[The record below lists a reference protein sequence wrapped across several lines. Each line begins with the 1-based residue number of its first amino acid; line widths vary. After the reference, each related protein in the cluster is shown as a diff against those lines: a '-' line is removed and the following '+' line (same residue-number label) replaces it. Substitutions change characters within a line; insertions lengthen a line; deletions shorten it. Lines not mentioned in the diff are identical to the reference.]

1 MAAIAAL
8 FSGRR
13 GGDLG
18 AGGVLVLGAGVVA
31 ALYFISAPLF
41 TLVSSAFRG
50 PEDLLPFEDAAVW
63 TLDHFFEVYTSP
75 VLYQEII
82 PQTLIFAIGAV
93 AFAFFVAFTL
103 AWLVERTDLP
113 GRNLFFTLILFPLL
127 VPTLMLGI
135 AWVFMFGP
143 NAGWINQAIR
153 FLLGMEG
160 SGPFDIFSMTGLIL
174 AQGAALVPFVFLL
187 LTAALR
193 SMNPSL
199 EEASVASGASP
210 FTTFFRVTLPVLR
223 PGILAPLILAFLV
236 AMEQF
241 ELPLIIGLPAR
252 INVFSIRIF
261 FELTPNAELPIY
273 GRAASLALPFL
284 GIGILLLLMYNHFIR
299 QADSFVTVTGK
310 GYRPERIKLGNWKW
324 PALAFVTFFLAFV
337 AVLPALVLLWT
348 SFFGFNTPS
357 FGALANLSFTP
368 YIELFQET
376 RFYRAIGN
384 TFLVA
389 GGSAVIV
396 TLIGV
401 TVAWILVRTKMPG
414 RVILDF
420 VSFFSIAIPSVI
432 AGLAAMLLYL
442 SMPIGV
448 YGTVWVLI
456 LAYSYRFA
464 VTTRLN
470 RAGLMQLHKEL
481 EEASYAAGGTWITTV
496 RRVVLPLMGP
506 SILASLVLLFII
518 GFREFTIPLI
528 LMSEDNMVLSIILWR
543 LFENLELSKAAAVG
557 ILIIIF
563 VIPIIFLMR
572 RFLLPKEGAN

>member
-1 MAAIAAL
+1 MTAIAVL
-8 FSGRR
+8 FPGRWA
-13 GGDLG
+13 GDLG
-18 AGGVLVLGAGVVA
+18 VRGVLVLGAAVVA

-41 TLVSSAFRG
+41 TMVLSAFRG
-50 PEDLLPFEDAAVW
+50 PEDMLPFEDAAEW
-63 TLDHFFEVYTSP
+63 TLGHFAEVYINP

-82 PQTLIFAIGAV
+82 PQTFIFAFGAV
-93 AFAFFVAFTL
+93 TVAFLIAFTL

-113 GRNLFFTLILFPLL
+113 GRNVIFTLILFPLL
-127 VPTLMLGI
+127 VPTMMLGI

-153 FLLGMEG
+153 FLFGMEG
-160 SGPFDIFSMTGLIL
+160 GGPFNIFSMTGLIF

-187 LTAALR
+187 LAAALR

-199 EEASVASGASP
+199 EEASAASGASP
-210 FTTFFRVTLPVLR
+210 MTTFFRITLPILR

-241 ELPLIIGLPAR
+241 ELPLIVGLPAR

-261 FELTPNAELPIY
+261 FELSPDTELPVY
-273 GRAASLALPFL
+273 GRAAALALPFL
-284 GIGILLLLMYNHFIR
+284 FIGILLLLAYNHMIR
-299 QADSFVTVTGK
+299 RADNFVTVTGK
-310 GYRPERIKLGNWKW
+310 GYRPERFRLGKWKW
-324 PALAFVTFFLAFV
+324 PSLLFVAVFLAF
-337 AVLPALVLLWT
+337 AAILPALVLLWT
-348 SFFGFNTPS
+348 SFFGFNPPS
-357 FGALANLSFTP
+357 YNALANMSFKP
-368 YIELFQET
+368 YIELFQEE
-376 RFYRAIGN
+376 RFYKAIGN
-384 TFLVA
+384 TFIVA
-389 GGSAVIV
+389 GGSAIVV
-396 TLIGV
+396 TLIGAML
-401 TVAWILVRTKMPG
+401 AWILVRTKMPG

-420 VSFFSIAIPSVI
+420 VSFFSIGIPSVI

-442 SMPIGV
+442 SLPIGV

-496 RRVVLPLMGP
+496 RRIVLPLMGP
-506 SILASLVLLFII
+506 SLLACLVLLFII

-528 LMSEDNMVLSIILWR
+528 LMSEDNMVLSVILWR

-557 ILIIIF
+557 VLIILF

-572 RFLLPKEGAN
+572 RILLPKTE

>member
-1 MAAIAAL
+1 MTAIAAL
-8 FSGRR
+8 LSGRR

-18 AGGVLVLGAGVVA
+18 VGGVLVLGAAVVA

-41 TLVSSAFRG
+41 TMVLSAFKG
-50 PEDLLPFEDAAVW
+50 PEDMLPFEEAAEW
-63 TLDHFFEVYTSP
+63 TLDHFSEVYVNP

-82 PQTLIFAIGAV
+82 PQTFVFGFGAV
-93 AFAFFVAFTL
+93 AVAFLIAFTL

-113 GRNLFFTLILFPLL
+113 GRNVIFTLILFPLL
-127 VPTLMLGI
+127 VPTIMLGI
-135 AWVFMFGP
+135 AWIFMFGP

-153 FLLGMEG
+153 FLFGLEG
-160 SGPFDIFSMTGLIL
+160 GGPFNIFSMTGLIF

-199 EEASVASGASP
+199 EEASAASGASP
-210 FTTFFRVTLPVLR
+210 ITTFFRVTLPILR
-223 PGILAPLILAFLV
+223 PGILAPLILAFLI

-261 FELTPNAELPIY
+261 FELSPDTELPVY
-273 GRAASLALPFL
+273 GRAAALALPFL
-284 GIGILLLLMYNHFIR
+284 GIGIMLLFAYNHMIR

-310 GYRPERIKLGNWKW
+310 GYRPERFKLGKWKW
-324 PALAFVTFFLAFV
+324 PSLLFVIFFLSFA
-337 AVLPALVLLWT
+337 AILPALVLLWT
-348 SFFGFNTPS
+348 SFFGFNPPS
-357 FGALANLSFTP
+357 LDALANISFKP
-368 YIELFQET
+368 YVELFQET

-384 TFLVA
+384 TFVVA
-389 GGSAVIV
+389 GGSAIVV
-396 TLIGV
+396 TLIGAML
-401 TVAWILVRTKMPG
+401 AWILVRTKMPG
-414 RVILDF
+414 RSILDF
-420 VSFFSIAIPSVI
+420 VSFFSIGIPSVI

-442 SMPIGV
+442 SLPIGV

-470 RAGLMQLHKEL
+470 RAGLMQLHEEL

-496 RRVVLPLMGP
+496 RRIVLPLMGP
-506 SILASLVLLFII
+506 SILASMVLLFII

-528 LMSEDNMVLSIILWR
+528 LMTEDNMVLSVILWR

-557 ILIIIF
+557 VLIILF

-572 RFLLPKEGAN
+572 RVLLPKTE

>member
-1 MAAIAAL
+1 MPAIAAL

-18 AGGVLVLGAGVVA
+18 LGGVLVLGAAVIA
-31 ALYFISAPLF
+31 AIYFISAPLF
-41 TLVSSAFRG
+41 TLVLSAFRG
-50 PEDLLPFEDAAVW
+50 PEDLLPFEDGAVW
-63 TLDHFFEVYTSP
+63 TLGHFSEVYTNP
-75 VLYQEII
+75 VLYREII
-82 PQTLIFAIGAV
+82 PQTFIFAFGAV
-93 AFAFFVAFTL
+93 TVAFIIAFIL
-103 AWLVERTDLP
+103 AWLVERTDMP
-113 GRNLFFTLILFPLL
+113 ARNLIFTLILFPLL

-153 FLLGMEG
+153 FLFGMEG
-160 SGPFDIFSMTGLIL
+160 GGPFDIFSMTGLIF
-174 AQGAALVPFVFLL
+174 AQGASLVPFVFLL
-187 LTAALR
+187 LTATLR

-199 EEASVASGASP
+199 EEASAASGATP
-210 FTTFFRVTLPVLR
+210 MTTFFRVTLPVLR
-223 PGILAPLILAFLV
+223 PGILAPLILALLV

-252 INVFSIRIF
+252 INVFAIRIF
-261 FELTPNAELPIY
+261 FELNPDADLPVY
-273 GRAASLALPFL
+273 GRAATLALPFL
-284 GIGILLLLMYNHFIR
+284 GIGILLLLAYNYLIR

-310 GYRPERIKLGNWKW
+310 GYRPERFKLGKWKW
-324 PALAFVTFFLAFV
+324 PSLIFVAVFLAF
-337 AVLPALVLLWT
+337 AAILPAVVLLWT
-348 SFFGFNTPS
+348 SLFGFNTPS
-357 FGALANLSFTP
+357 IAVLSNISFTP

-376 RFYRAIGN
+376 RFYRAVGN

-389 GGSAVIV
+389 GGSAAIV
-396 TLIGV
+396 TLIGAML
-401 TVAWILVRTKMPG
+401 AWILVRTKMPG
-414 RVILDF
+414 RSILDF
-420 VSFFSIAIPSVI
+420 VSFFSIGIPSVI

-442 SMPIGV
+442 SIPIGI

-464 VTTRLN
+464 ITTRLN

-496 RRVVLPLMGP
+496 RRIVLPLMGP
-506 SILASLVLLFII
+506 SILASMVLLFIV

-528 LMSEDNMVLSIILWR
+528 LMSDENMVLSVILWR

-557 ILIIIF
+557 VLIILF
-563 VIPIIFLMR
+563 VIPIIFLMQR
-572 RFLLPKEGAN
+572 ILLPKTE

>member
-1 MAAIAAL
+1 MTAIAAL
-8 FSGRR
+8 LSGRR

-18 AGGVLVLGAGVVA
+18 VGGFLVLGAAVIA

-41 TLVSSAFRG
+41 TMLLSAFRG
-50 PEDLLPFEDAAVW
+50 PEDMLPFEDAAVW
-63 TLDHFFEVYTSP
+63 TLDHFSEVYINP

-82 PQTLIFAIGAV
+82 PQTFIFASGAV
-93 AFAFFVAFTL
+93 VVAFLIAFTL

-113 GRNLFFTLILFPLL
+113 GRNVIFTLILFPLL

-153 FLLGMEG
+153 FLFGIEAMG
-160 SGPFDIFSMTGLIL
+160 GPFNIFSMPGLIF
-174 AQGAALVPFVFLL
+174 AQGASLVPFVFLL

-199 EEASVASGASP
+199 EEASAASGASP
-210 FTTFFRVTLPVLR
+210 ITTFFRVTLPILR
-223 PGILAPLILAFLV
+223 PGILAPLILAFLI

-261 FELTPNAELPIY
+261 FELSPDTDLPVY
-273 GRAASLALPFL
+273 GRAAALALPFL
-284 GIGILLLLMYNHFIR
+284 VIGILLLLAYNHMIR
-299 QADSFVTVTGK
+299 RADSFVTVTGK
-310 GYRPERIKLGNWKW
+310 GYRPERLKLGKWKW
-324 PALAFVTFFLAFV
+324 PSLIFVATFLAFA

-348 SFFGFNTPS
+348 SFFGFNVPS
-357 FGALANLSFTP
+357 FSALSNISFKP
-368 YIELFQET
+368 YIELFQEA
-376 RFYRAIGN
+376 RFYQAIGN
-384 TFLVA
+384 TFIVA
-389 GGSAVIV
+389 GGSAIV
-396 TLIGV
+396 VTMIGAML
-401 TVAWILVRTKMPG
+401 AWILVRTKMPG
-414 RVILDF
+414 RTILDF
-420 VSFFSIAIPSVI
+420 VSFFSIGIPSVI

-442 SMPIGV
+442 SMPIGI

-470 RAGLMQLHKEL
+470 RAGLMQLHEEL
-481 EEASYAAGGTWITTV
+481 EEASYAAGGTWITTI
-496 RRVVLPLMGP
+496 RRIVLPLMGP
-506 SILASLVLLFII
+506 SLLASLVLLFII

-528 LMSEDNMVLSIILWR
+528 LMSEDNMVLSVILWR

-557 ILIIIF
+557 VLIILF

-572 RFLLPKEGAN
+572 RVLLPKTE

>member
-18 AGGVLVLGAGVVA
+18 LGGILTLGAAVVA

-41 TLVSSAFRG
+41 TMLLSAFKG
-50 PEDLLPFEDAAVW
+50 PEDTLPFEDAAEW
-63 TLDHFFEVYTSP
+63 TLNHFSEVYINP

-82 PQTLIFAIGAV
+82 PQTFIFGLGAV
-93 AFAFFVAFTL
+93 TVAFLIAFTL

-113 GRNLFFTLILFPLL
+113 GRNVIFTLILFPLL
-127 VPTLMLGI
+127 VPTIMLGI
-135 AWVFMFGP
+135 AWIFMFGP

-153 FLLGMEG
+153 FLFGLEG
-160 SGPFDIFSMTGLIL
+160 GGPFNIFSMTGLIF

-199 EEASVASGASP
+199 EEASAASGASP
-210 FTTFFRVTLPVLR
+210 MTTFFRVTIPILR
-223 PGILAPLILAFLV
+223 PGILAPLILAFLI

-261 FELTPNAELPIY
+261 FELSPDTELPVY
-273 GRAASLALPFL
+273 GRAAALALPFL
-284 GIGILLLLMYNHFIR
+284 GIGILLLLAYNHMIKR
-299 QADSFVTVTGK
+299 ADSFVTVTGK
-310 GYRPERIKLGNWKW
+310 GYRPERFKLGKWKW
-324 PALAFVTFFLAFV
+324 PSLIFVATFLAF
-337 AVLPALVLLWT
+337 AAILPALVLLWT
-348 SFFGFNTPS
+348 SFFGFNPPS
-357 FGALANLSFTP
+357 FEALANLSFKP

-376 RFYRAIGN
+376 RFFRAIAN
-384 TFLVA
+384 TFVVA
-389 GGSAVIV
+389 GGSAIVV
-396 TLIGV
+396 TLIGAML
-401 TVAWILVRTKMPG
+401 AWILVRTKMPG
-414 RVILDF
+414 RSILDF
-420 VSFFSIAIPSVI
+420 VSFFSIGIPSVI

-442 SMPIGV
+442 SLPIGV

-470 RAGLMQLHKEL
+470 RAGLMQLHEEL
-481 EEASYAAGGTWITTV
+481 EEASYAAGGTWLTTV
-496 RRVVLPLMGP
+496 RRIVLPLMGP
-506 SILASLVLLFII
+506 SLMASMVLLFII

-528 LMSEDNMVLSIILWR
+528 LMSEDNMVLSVILWR

-557 ILIIIF
+557 VLIILF

-572 RFLLPKEGAN
+572 QFLLPKTE

>member
-18 AGGVLVLGAGVVA
+18 LGGILALGAAVVA

-41 TLVSSAFRG
+41 MMILSAFKG
-50 PEDLLPFEDAAVW
+50 PEDTLPFEDAAEW
-63 TLDHFFEVYTSP
+63 TLDHFAEVYINP

-82 PQTLIFAIGAV
+82 PQTFIFGLGAV
-93 AFAFFVAFTL
+93 AVAFLIAFTL

-113 GRNLFFTLILFPLL
+113 GRNIIFTLILFPLL
-127 VPTLMLGI
+127 VPTIMLGI
-135 AWVFMFGP
+135 AWIFMFGP

-153 FLLGMEG
+153 FLFGLEG
-160 SGPFDIFSMTGLIL
+160 GGPFNIFSMTGLIF

-199 EEASVASGASP
+199 EEASAASGASP
-210 FTTFFRVTLPVLR
+210 MTTFFRVTIPILR
-223 PGILAPLILAFLV
+223 PGILAPLILAFLI

-261 FELTPNAELPIY
+261 FELSPDTELPVY
-273 GRAASLALPFL
+273 GRAAALALPFL
-284 GIGILLLLMYNHFIR
+284 GIGILLLFAYNHMIR

-310 GYRPERIKLGNWKW
+310 GYRPERFKLGKWKW
-324 PALAFVTFFLAFV
+324 PSLLFVIFFLSFA
-337 AVLPALVLLWT
+337 AILPALVLLWT
-348 SFFGFNTPS
+348 SFFGFNAPS
-357 FGALANLSFTP
+357 LAALSNISFTP

-384 TFLVA
+384 TFVVA

-396 TLIGV
+396 TLIGAML
-401 TVAWILVRTKMPG
+401 AWILVRTKMPG
-414 RVILDF
+414 RSILDF
-420 VSFFSIAIPSVI
+420 VSFFSIGIPSVI

-470 RAGLMQLHKEL
+470 RAGLMQLHQEL

-496 RRVVLPLMGP
+496 RRIVLPLMGP
-506 SILASLVLLFII
+506 SIMASMVLLFII

-528 LMSEDNMVLSIILWR
+528 LMSEDNMVLSVILWR

-557 ILIIIF
+557 VLIILF

-572 RFLLPKEGAN
+572 QFLLPKTE

>member
-18 AGGVLVLGAGVVA
+18 LGGILALGTAVVA
-31 ALYFISAPLF
+31 ALYFISAPLL
-41 TLVSSAFRG
+41 TLVLSSFRG
-50 PEDLLPFEDAAVW
+50 PEDMLPFEDAAVW
-63 TLDHFFEVYTSP
+63 TLGHFSEVYTNP
-75 VLYQEII
+75 VLYKEII
-82 PQTLIFAIGAV
+82 PQTFVFAFGAV
-93 AFAFFVAFTL
+93 TFSFIIAFTL
-103 AWLVERTDLP
+103 AWLVERTDIP
-113 GRNLFFTLILFPLL
+113 GRNFIFTLILFPLL

-143 NAGWINQAIR
+143 NAGWINQGIR
-153 FLLGMEG
+153 FIFGVEAG
-160 SGPFDIFSMTGLIL
+160 GGPFNIFSMGGLIMT
-174 AQGAALVPFVFLL
+174 QGAALVPFVFLL

-199 EEASVASGASP
+199 EEASAASGASP
-210 FTTFFRVTLPVLR
+210 ITTFFRVTIPILR
-223 PGILAPLILAFLV
+223 PGILAPLILAFLI

-252 INVFSIRIF
+252 INVFAIRIF
-261 FELTPNAELPIY
+261 FELSPDTDLPVY
-273 GRAASLALPFL
+273 GRAAALALPFL
-284 GIGILLLLMYNHFIR
+284 GIGILLLLAYNHMIKR
-299 QADSFVTVTGK
+299 ADSFVTVTGK
-310 GYRPERIKLGNWKW
+310 GYRPERFKLGKWKW
-324 PALAFVTFFLAFV
+324 PSLIFVGVFLSFA
-337 AVLPALVLLWT
+337 AILPALVLLWT
-348 SFFGFNTPS
+348 SLFGFNAPS
-357 FGALANLSFTP
+357 LAALSNISFTP
-368 YIELFQET
+368 YIELFQEV
-376 RFYRAIGN
+376 RFYRAVGN
-384 TFLVA
+384 TFVVA

-396 TLIGV
+396 TLIGAML
-401 TVAWILVRTKMPG
+401 AWILVRTKMPG
-414 RVILDF
+414 RSILDF
-420 VSFFSIAIPSVI
+420 ISFFSIGIPSVI

-442 SMPIGV
+442 STPIGV

-481 EEASYAAGGTWITTV
+481 EEASYAAGGTWLTTV
-496 RRVVLPLMGP
+496 RRIVLPLMGP
-506 SILASLVLLFII
+506 SIMASMVLLFII

-528 LMSEDNMVLSIILWR
+528 LMSEDNMVLSVILWR

-557 ILIIIF
+557 VLIIIF

-572 RFLLPKEGAN
+572 QFLLPKTE